1 MKYCIKIMCKEI
13 EMKIIKLLSIVMMFT
28 ITAAGLNIGCKK
40 EGETMISESQTNFSE
55 ETSSDVD
62 ISESETETVKYTE
75 SVTQSERDT
84 EFSEND
90 SPAPTV
96 TPVPTLQPTPTL
108 KPTNTPTKVPST
120 TPTAIPTSAIHKNT
134 IIGDPNFKPGAY
146 KGPLMDYRKDGDAP
160 TLGVWWWNINTILV
174 NSGNTTVDNLLDFL
188 IQNKVSEIYLCIDKM
203 LPQFEQDAQGGY
215 VDQGFVTEADVRG
228 FVEKAGKF
236 GIRVAALSGSAR
248 WIYPSNN
255 RLGIENYFDKY
266 RSYQQN
272 AKANEKFYAMHLDV
286 EPHQLPEFR
295 TNRQEVMQ
303 WFADFV
309 VYTYDRA
316 KQMNAKLEWD
326 IPFWLRD
333 TVKHPKTEKN
343 IVLGELMAI
352 YSDTLTIMSYRDTAQ
367 QIYNVSIDQIAFAKK
382 HNSKLIL
389 AAECYSEEGDHV
401 SFMEEGKNELARQ
414 AKLLRGIMDGLGLE
428 SYGFAV
434 HQSHTWFL
442 LKDGE

>member
-1 MKYCIKIMCKEI
+1 MEKSRILA
-13 EMKIIKLLSIVMMFT
+13 LLFVIVMLAN
-28 ITAAGLNIGCKK
+28 ITLTSCNK
-40 EGETMISESQTNFSE
+40 EDNTMISESDTFSSE
-55 ETSSDVD
+55 NVISESG
-62 ISESETETVKYTE
+62 ISESETQSDIATDPE
-75 SVTQSERDT
+75 SYVESSDVISESKST
-84 EFSEND
+84 KPTLTTT
-90 SPAPTV
+90 PAITIAPSLTPTAVPSTSPTV
-96 TPVPTLQPTPTL
+96 TKAPTPTISARV
-108 KPTNTPTKVPST
+108 NTV
-120 TPTAIPTSAIHKNT
+120 
-134 IIGDPNFKPGAY
+134 IGDPEFKPGAY
-146 KGPLMDYRKDGDAP
+146 KGPLMEFRKDGDAP

-174 NSGNTTVDNLLDFL
+174 NSGNVTVDKMLDFL

-272 AKANEKFYAMHLDV
+272 ANENEKFYAMHLDV

-295 TNRQEVMQ
+295 TNRSEVMQ

-316 KQMNAKLEWD
+316 KELNAKLEWD

-333 TVKHPKTEKN
+333 IVKHPKTESD
-343 IVLGELMAI
+343 IILGELMAI

-367 QIYNVSIDQIAFAKK
+367 QIYNVSVDQIAFAKK

-389 AAECYSEEGDHV
+389 GAECYSEEGDHV

-442 LKDGE
+442 LKDGA